1 MMLYFHIPSLHIT
14 DQTSLTPINLAVAS
28 KQEGILDVL
37 LDYCL
42 GKYFD
47 ISMILLRLVI
57 LK

>member
-47 ISMILLRLVI
+47 I
-57 LK
+57 